1 MRTLVAVPTYVEA
14 ENIREMLTRLRAAVP
29 DADVLVIDD
38 NSPDGTADIADA
50 VAAELGR
57 IEVLRRPAKKGLGN
71 AYRAGFGIAID
82 RGYDLICQ
90 IDADLSHDPAA
101 LPSLLEAVSE
111 GADMAIG
118 SRYVPG
124 GTIPHWPA
132 YRRAMSR
139 YGNLYAG
146 VMLGHGVKDSTSGYR
161 AYRTET
167 LEGVEFQNTKANGYL
182 FQIELAYRVWLW
194 GGHITERP
202 IAFTDRVRGY
212 SKMSWQVVAEEM
224 MMVTWWGV
232 RDRLKPHWHGA
243 TRRPGLPRL
252 GRHAQGGRPAA

>member
-14 ENIREMLTRLRAAVP
+14 ENIREMLTRLRTAVP

-38 NSPDGTADIADA
+38 NSPDGTADIADE
-50 VAAELGR
+50 VAGELGR
-57 IEVLRRPAKKGLGN
+57 IEVLRRPAKQGLGN

-101 LPSLLEAVSE
+101 LPSLLTAVRE

-118 SRYVPG
+118 SRYVAG
-124 GTIPHWPA
+124 GTIPNWPA

-146 VMLGHGVKDSTSGYR
+146 IMLGPGVCDSTAGDR
-161 AYRTET
+161 AYRTT
-167 LEGVEFQNTKANGYL
+167 TREGIEYQNTKANGYL

-194 GGHITERP
+194 GGTIAERP

-224 MMVTWWGV
+224 LMVTWWGV
-232 RDRLKPHWHGA
+232 RDRVKPHWHGA
-243 TRRPGLPRL
+243 KRRPGLPRF
-252 GRHAQGGRPAA
+252 RRPE

>member
-1 MRTLVAVPTYVEA
+1 LVAVPTYVEA
-14 ENIREMLTRLRAAVP
+14 ENVTEMLTRLRAAVP

-38 NSPDGTADIADA
+38 NSPDGTADVADGLA
-50 VAAELGR
+50 RELGQ

-90 IDADLSHDPAA
+90 IDADLSHDPAS
-101 LPSLLEAVSE
+101 LPSLLAAVDE

-118 SRYVPG
+118 SRYVSG

-146 VMLGHGVKDSTSGYR
+146 SMLGHAVRDSTSGFR
-161 AYRTET
+161 AYRTAT
-167 LEGVEFQNTKANGYL
+167 LEGIEFQTTKANGYL

-194 GGHITERP
+194 GGRIAERP
-202 IAFTDRVRGY
+202 IAFTDRVHGC

-232 RDRLKPHWHGA
+232 RDRVKPHWSGA
-243 TRRPGLPRL
+243 TRKPGLPRL
-252 GRHAQGGRPAA
+252 GHPGRAGWSSA

>member
-14 ENIREMLTRLRAAVP
+14 ENIREMLTRLRTAVP

-38 NSPDGTADIADA
+38 NSPDGTADIADE
-50 VAAELGR
+50 VAGELGR
-57 IEVLRRPAKKGLGN
+57 IEVLRRPAKQGLGN

-101 LPSLLEAVSE
+101 LPSLLTAVRE

-118 SRYVPG
+118 SRYVAG
-124 GTIPHWPA
+124 GTIPNWPA

-146 VMLGHGVKDSTSGYR
+146 IMLGHGVCDSTAGYR
-161 AYRTET
+161 AYRTTT
-167 LEGVEFQNTKANGYL
+167 LEGIEYQNTKANGYL

-194 GGHITERP
+194 GGTIAERP
-202 IAFTDRVRGY
+202 IAFTDRGRGY
-212 SKMSWQVVAEEM
+212 SKMSWQGGAEEM
-224 MMVTWWGV
+224 LLATWWGV
-232 RDRLKPHWHGA
+232 RDRVKPHWHGA
-243 TRRPGLPRL
+243 KRRPGLPRF
-252 GRHAQGGRPAA
+252 RRPE